1 MYQIDPKVWEKRET
15 NQGEIKH
22 LIINNPI
29 HNHSR
34 KLTQMDKEI
43 KPFNSKEWIDKMVDK
58 NDTLDANLVEVS
70 DTSREDLDIDYTHSQ

>member
-1 MYQIDPKVWEKRET
+1 M
-15 NQGEIKH
+15 
-22 LIINNPI
+22 IINNPI

-70 DTSREDLDIDYTHSQ
+70 DSSHGDLDIDYTHSQ

>member
-1 MYQIDPKVWEKRET
+1 M
-15 NQGEIKH
+15 
-22 LIINNPI
+22 IINNPI

>member
-15 NQGEIKH
+15 NQGKIKH

>member
-1 MYQIDPKVWEKRET
+1 
-15 NQGEIKH
+15 
-22 LIINNPI
+22 
-29 HNHSR
+29 
-34 KLTQMDKEI
+34 MDKEI